1 MEQCPA
7 SKVYAIEYSFVAS
20 AGCRR
25 ELERIEWKSK
35 NDLASLET
43 VQLTKW

>member
-7 SKVYAIEYSFVAS
+7 SKVYAIEYNFLAN

-25 ELERIEWKSK
+25 ELERIKWKSE
-35 NDLASLET
+35 NDFASLEGI
-43 VQLTKW
+43 QLTK